1 MEASFDFSE
10 ADKVEKQ
17 EFIGSR
23 RLQDIGAAEEIS
35 SLWMS
40 LFLKSFL
47 LVEGENCL
55 EIFCGE
61 FDSIGISVCVESK
74 AQYDEL
80 AGTVLF
86 CELSC

>member
-1 MEASFDFSE
+1 
-10 ADKVEKQ
+10 
-17 EFIGSR
+17 
-23 RLQDIGAAEEIS
+23 
-35 SLWMS
+35 MS

-55 EIFCGE
+55 GIFCGE
-61 FDSIGISVCVESK
+61 SDTIGISVCVESR

-80 AGTVLF
+80 AGTVSV